1 MEGKYVEP
9 LLINITGLQSQVE
22 EISGIGSQMDTLADQ
37 VRTISNSVTY
47 KIASASRIR
56 EQLNQIIEDMEE
68 HHTVMMK
75 MSDVLSQS
83 IQSYVKSEG
92 MIVDQYKKEE
102 IAFASKGQ
110 AGANE
115 GKDSDGQILDLLN
128 QLFDINGN
136 PSVGVLKTLL
146 ISIKDAKMWKA
157 LELLSQG
164 KRFRIVT
171 ENGRRFIKLRGGD
184 NMTKQQVKEFME
196 AITGKEGWTKYD
208 AKILRQ
214 NGIEIFNNKNANQTY
229 ERLFK
234 EGKYDELAKYLD
246 DFQLGKCAK
255 MAKAFGKEFKDS
267 MKFWDDFKPSNYSD
281 LGKVSKFAK
290 GLSAAGT
297 ALDIASDFSDDFFE
311 NGKFTM
317 SGENVKEFVVDATV
331 SVTAN
336 AGVTAAGAAIGS
348 LIAPPIG
355 TVVGAGAGAAIG
367 FVTNTD
373 VYDFDGDGK
382 KDSLIDGAKYGANCA
397 VDFVGDKVGE
407 AVDKVGDFFGSF
419 F

>member
-1 MEGKYVEP
+1 MKP
-9 LLINITGLQSQVE
+9 LLLKTAGVQSQVE
-22 EISGIGSQMDTLADQ
+22 EISGIASQMDTLSEQ
-37 VRTISNSVTY
+37 VRTISNSVTN
-47 KIASASRIR
+47 KISSSSKIR
-56 EQLNQIIEDMEE
+56 EQLNQILEDMEE
-68 HHTVMMK
+68 HQTVMMK
-75 MSDVLSQS
+75 LSDVLSQS
-83 IQSYVKSEG
+83 IQTYVKSEG
-92 MIVDQYKKEE
+92 MIVDKYKKEE
-102 IAFASKGQ
+102 VSFGSKGQ
-110 AGANE
+110 AGAIE
-115 GKDSDGQILDLLN
+115 GKDSEGQILDLIN
-128 QLFDINGN
+128 EIFDINGN
-136 PSVGVLKTLL
+136 PSVGVLKTML

-157 LELLSQG
+157 LELISQG

-171 ENGRRFIKLRGGD
+171 ENGRKFIKLRGGD
-184 NMTKQQVKEFME
+184 NLTKQQVKEFME

-214 NGIEIFNNKNANQTY
+214 KGIELYNKKNPNHTY

-234 EGKYDELAKYLD
+234 DGRYNELANYLD
-246 DFQLGKCAK
+246 DFQLGNGAK
-255 MAKAFGKEFKDS
+255 MAKAFGTELKDS

-281 LGKVSKFAK
+281 LGKASKFAK
-290 GLSAAGT
+290 GLSAVGT

-317 SGENVKEFVVDATV
+317 SGENVKEFVVDTTV

-348 LIAPPIG
+348 LFAPPIG

-367 FVTNTD
+367 YVTNTD

-397 VDFVGDKVGE
+397 VDYVGDKVGDV
-407 AVDKVGDFFGSF
+407 VDGIGNFFGSIF
-419 F
+419 